1 MEQAAEALRLQ
12 GAVDIQLDYENDYGA
27 SAGLPP
33 QPSNAANN
41 EPDSETGCTMT
52 VVVESSRLSLAYDLI
67 AQFGGSVT

>member
-12 GAVDIQLDYENDYGA
+12 GAVAVQLDYETDNGA

-33 QPSNAANN
+33 QPSSAATYAT
-41 EPDSETGCTMT
+41 DSETGCTMT